1 MALGSCNIAAHTGV
15 TSQRQSVLSFP
26 DTKTCVMPVLVEAA
40 VDTFAD
46 ALEAQAQGCQR
57 IELCGPLHQGGTTPS
72 AGLIA
77 RCCEKLLLSVQVLVR
92 PRVGDFVYSDDEVAI
107 MTKDIALAKELG
119 ADGVVVGA
127 LTPEGEVDVAVMAEL
142 IAIAHPMRVG
152 FHRAFDKIKDQDE
165 ALELLVSL
173 QVDHILTS
181 GGAKTA
187 AEGATKLASF
197 VERAGDRITIVAGGS
212 IMPENVRALIDR
224 TAVKI
229 VHGRTF
235 KGMVAALGA

>member
-1 MALGSCNIAAHTGV
+1 MA
-15 TSQRQSVLSFP
+15 Q
-26 DTKTCVMPVLVEAA
+26 VLVEAA

-46 ALEAQAQGCQR
+46 AVAAQAEGCQR

-92 PRVGDFVYSDDEVAI
+92 PRAGDFVYSEDEIAI
-107 MTKDIALAKELG
+107 MCKDIAVAKELG

-127 LTPEGEVDVAVMAEL
+127 LTADGHVDAAAMAEL
-142 IAIAHPMRVG
+142 ISVASPMRVG
-152 FHRAFDKIKDQDE
+152 FHRAFDKIVDQDD

-173 QVDHILTS
+173 QCDHILTS

-187 AEGATKLASF
+187 AEGSARLASL
-197 VERAGDRITIVAGGS
+197 VERAHDRIAIVAGGS
-212 IMPENVRALIDR
+212 ITPENVVDLLQRAR
-224 TAVKI
+224 VPI
-229 VHGRTF
+229 VHGRTYR
-235 KGMVAALGA
+235 GMVAAVSAAG